1 MGYEIK
7 MYIVEPA
14 SSINTSK
21 FVEDGGDWF
30 HCWQD
35 NTAIDI
41 RPYHYSYGGKTK
53 TYVDYSNKTVIR
65 RYCSVIAMVD
75 LCKVGVT
82 SFPNKDTDYYFY
94 GTDGNTPIIKDK
106 YGDFLQEAS
115 LDSVI
120 EWLEKAVQK
129 SEYRRL
135 KTALALAKGCVD
147 LYDNPTVL
155 LYGY

>member
-7 MYIVEPA
+7 MYIIEPGN
-14 SSINTSK
+14 SINTSK

-35 NTAIDI
+35 DTESDAH
-41 RPYHYSYGGKTK
+41 PYHYSKDGNTK
-53 TYVDYSNKTVIR
+53 TYVATSNKTVMR
-65 RYCSVIAMVD
+65 RFCDVIAMVD

-82 SFPNKDTDYYFY
+82 SFPKKDAGYYFY
-94 GTDGNTPIIKDK
+94 GTDGNTPVIKDK
-106 YGDFLQEAS
+106 YGDFLQESS

-120 EWLEKAVQK
+120 EWLEKQVQK
-129 SEYRRL
+129 SEYRRF
-135 KTALALAKGCVD
+135 KTALALAKGCVG

-155 LYGY
+155 IYGY